1 MDGDEYKLMEIK
13 VVCLI
18 DDEWKLVDNII
29 DEAVYAWKLKK
40 YSHIT
45 PKDGTL
51 GKPEAVKT
59 ESTKPY
65 AWKIN
70 REWKRFH

>member
-29 DEAVYAWKLKK
+29 DEAVYA
-40 YSHIT
+40 
-45 PKDGTL
+45 
-51 GKPEAVKT
+51 
-59 ESTKPY
+59 
-65 AWKIN
+65 
-70 REWKRFH
+70 